1 MKNLTELKIGD
12 IVEHEN
18 GDEDTPDYVYGYIVG
33 KIDDCDTYYVRWF
46 DGHPETNHDIEYLR
60 KVEKLDDISG
70 R

>member
-12 IVEHEN
+12 IVEHDADN
-18 GDEDTPDYVYGYIVG
+18 SDYVYGYIVG

-46 DGHPETNHDIEYLR
+46 DGHPETNHEIAYLK
-60 KVEKLDDISG
+60 KVEKLDDISV